1 MILRIVGAIVGG
13 LISLLMIIIV
23 TPNFETLPAYL
34 LAIFIVLYVSA
45 YSSLSS
51 GRVAYAGKQIGTTFV
66 LVFAGLSPSADIYSP
81 LWRIWSILLGTLV
94 VTIVLIILRPDYA
107 GDSLLPRL
115 RKVIRD
121 TLTLAP
127 GGSASTTEADI
138 EAADSETMSL
148 LSEILAVADDAQLE
162 GRTSMVNHES
172 VVQAAGTLRRIAN
185 RLATLS
191 MARILTAPP
200 LLDDR
205 TESARE
211 AVLVAIRARLEA
223 WLDLFERSA
232 SFSISSGPVT
242 RLAGDSRSEIM
253 PPLEEFSSRLEAR
266 GFARISSWTLEQRR
280 AILAELQHMRR
291 LQVLMSELDRYL
303 SSVAQ
308 PPRAPGQ
315 ATPQLVPE
323 T

>member
-1 MILRIVGAIVGG
+1 
-13 LISLLMIIIV
+13 
-23 TPNFETLPAYL
+23 
-34 LAIFIVLYVSA
+34 
-45 YSSLSS
+45 
-51 GRVAYAGKQIGTTFV
+51 
-66 LVFAGLSPSADIYSP
+66 LSPSADIYSP

-115 RKVIRD
+115 RQVIRD
-121 TLTLAP
+121 TLALAP
-127 GGSASTTEADI
+127 GGSASTTEANI
-138 EAADSETMSL
+138 EATDSETMSL
-148 LSEILAVADDAQLE
+148 LGEILAVADDAQLE

-200 LLDDR
+200 PLDDD

-211 AVLVAIRARLEA
+211 AVLVAIRVRLES
-223 WLDLFERSA
+223 WLEFFEASL
-232 SFSISSGPVT
+232 SFSSTNAIAALT
-242 RLAGDSRSEIM
+242 RDSRSEII
-253 PPLEEFSSRLEAR
+253 PPLDEFSRRLEER
-266 GFARISSWTLEQRR
+266 GFARISAWTLEQRR
-280 AILAELQHMRR
+280 AILAELQSMRR
-291 LQVLMSELDRYL
+291 LEVLMSELDRYL

-308 PPRAPGQ
+308 PPRAPGS
-315 ATPQLVPE
+315 ATPQLVPN

>member
-1 MILRIVGAIVGG
+1 
-13 LISLLMIIIV
+13 
-23 TPNFETLPAYL
+23 
-34 LAIFIVLYVSA
+34 
-45 YSSLSS
+45 
-51 GRVAYAGKQIGTTFV
+51 
-66 LVFAGLSPSADIYSP
+66 
-81 LWRIWSILLGTLV
+81 
-94 VTIVLIILRPDYA
+94 
-107 GDSLLPRL
+107 
-115 RKVIRD
+115 
-121 TLTLAP
+121 
-127 GGSASTTEADI
+127 
-138 EAADSETMSL
+138 
-148 LSEILAVADDAQLE
+148 
-162 GRTSMVNHES
+162 MVNHES

-200 LLDDR
+200 PLDDR

-211 AVLVAIRARLEA
+211 AVLVAIRARLES

-232 SFSISSGPVT
+232 SFISSDAVT
-242 RLAGDSRSEIM
+242 GLPGDSRSEIM

-303 SSVAQ
+303 PSVAQ
-308 PPRAPGQ
+308 PPRTPRS
-315 ATPQLVPE
+315 ATPQPVPR